1 MSWPGGLEVG
11 VGEKFTYSMKDLSAE
26 LDQRIGQLE
35 KFRDRLQAKVD
46 ANIAKAKNAESLK
59 RVSDSLTHAKDAR
72 RALASSCCNQ
82 SCEYELQDQQI

>member
-1 MSWPGGLEVG
+1 M
-11 VGEKFTYSMKDLSAE
+11 GEKFIYSMKDLSAQ

-46 ANIAKAKNAESLK
+46 ASIAVDKNAEALK
-59 RVSDSLTHAKDAR
+59 RVSDSLTHARDAQ

-82 SCEYELQDQQI
+82 SCEYELMEQ

>member
-1 MSWPGGLEVG
+1 VSWPGGLEVG
-11 VGEKFTYSMKDLSAE
+11 VGEKFTYSMKDISAQ

-46 ANIAKAKNAESLK
+46 GKVAVAKNAESLK

-82 SCEYELQDQQI
+82 SCDYDLE